1 MSQLSFEPA
10 VALALAESYPFG
22 LVGVVTGYGFNL
34 LKALLKSLPSFP
46 GA

>member
-22 LVGVVTGYGFNL
+22 LVGVVTGYGFM
-34 LKALLKSLPSFP
+34 KAPLKSLPSFP